1 LDSGAIT
8 FAAIFFHLD
17 FAVLA
22 PSPFSRFGSC
32 LKNYPPLERRETEIS
47 FNFSLVKAKLIL
59 VKPVIMKHPS
69 VYNLSA
75 IAVALFLWTNQTSA
89 RPIGFSEI
97 SLLVRAHESEASVKE
112 EVTQRKLLHAL
123 SPTQE
128 NILKSQGASDSLIQS
143 LRNSNLVASKEE
155 AAASE
160 AAAVRNANP
169 PLTEGPVRENGHSHV
184 FVFDV
189 AYGHPVNLSQWGGLD
204 YEIAFYSYRFAGEDH
219 VQPAFIDNIL
229 TRTEVSRNIPLASE
243 GETFTQDWFPTN
255 GVRNWRFTPYDGR
268 GYDGRG
274 DFRDTRSFNF
284 SDSVAVSSYSVSR
297 PVAIDWRNPVF
308 IDGQPYTFYPVY
320 GAGGISLYYICSS
333 GDSVKLAVST
343 ANQ

>member
-1 LDSGAIT
+1 
-8 FAAIFFHLD
+8 
-17 FAVLA
+17 
-22 PSPFSRFGSC
+22 
-32 LKNYPPLERRETEIS
+32 LERPETEIS
-47 FNFSLVKAKLIL
+47 FNFSLVKGQLIL

-69 VYNLSA
+69 VYSLSTV
-75 IAVALFLWTNQTSA
+75 AVALFLWTNQTSA

-97 SLLVRAHESEASVKE
+97 SLLVRAHESEASVKD
-112 EVTQRKLLHAL
+112 EVTQRKLLHVL
-123 SPTQE
+123 TPVQE

-143 LRNSNLVASKEE
+143 LHNSNLVVSKEE

-160 AAAVRNANP
+160 AAAARNANP
-169 PLTEGPVRENGHSHV
+169 PPTDGRVRENGHSHV

-219 VQPAFIDNIL
+219 VQPAFIDNVL

-343 ANQ
+343 VNQ

>member
-1 LDSGAIT
+1 M
-8 FAAIFFHLD
+8 
-17 FAVLA
+17 
-22 PSPFSRFGSC
+22 
-32 LKNYPPLERRETEIS
+32 ERRETDIS

-69 VYNLSA
+69 VYNLS
-75 IAVALFLWTNQTSA
+75 IVAVALFLWTNQTSA

-97 SLLVRAHESEASVKE
+97 SLLVRAHESEASIKE
-112 EVTQRKLLHAL
+112 EITQRKLLHAL
-123 SPTQE
+123 SPPQE

-143 LRNSNLVASKEE
+143 LRSSNLVVSKEE
-155 AAASE
+155 AAATE
-160 AAAVRNANP
+160 VAAARNANP
-169 PLTEGPVRENGHSHV
+169 PPTEGHVRENGHSHV

-219 VQPAFIDNIL
+219 VQPAFIDNVL

-343 ANQ
+343 VNQ

>member
-1 LDSGAIT
+1 
-8 FAAIFFHLD
+8 
-17 FAVLA
+17 
-22 PSPFSRFGSC
+22 
-32 LKNYPPLERRETEIS
+32 
-47 FNFSLVKAKLIL
+47 
-59 VKPVIMKHPS
+59 MKHPT
-69 VYNLSA
+69 VYSLSIIA
-75 IAVALFLWTNQTSA
+75 IALFLWTNQTSA

-97 SLLVRAHESEASVKE
+97 SLLVRAHESEASIKD

-123 SPTQE
+123 TPVQE

-143 LRNSNLVASKEE
+143 LHNSNLVVSKEQAAVIE
-155 AAASE
+155 AAA
-160 AAAVRNANP
+160 ARNANLP
-169 PLTEGPVRENGHSHV
+169 PTEGRVRENGHSHV
-184 FVFDV
+184 LVFDV

-219 VQPAFIDNIL
+219 VQPAFIDNVL
-229 TRTEVSRNIPLASE
+229 TRTEVVRNIPLASE

-343 ANQ
+343 VNQ

>member
-1 LDSGAIT
+1 
-8 FAAIFFHLD
+8 
-17 FAVLA
+17 
-22 PSPFSRFGSC
+22 
-32 LKNYPPLERRETEIS
+32 LERRETEIS
-47 FNFSLVKAKLIL
+47 FNFSLVKGQLIL

-69 VYNLSA
+69 VYNLST

-123 SPTQE
+123 SPPQE

-143 LRNSNLVASKEE
+143 LRNSNLVVSKEE
-155 AAASE
+155 AAAIE
-160 AAAVRNANP
+160 AAAARNPNP
-169 PLTEGPVRENGHSHV
+169 PPTEGRVRENGHSHV

-219 VQPAFIDNIL
+219 VQPAFIDNVL
-229 TRTEVSRNIPLASE
+229 TRTEVARNIPLASE

>member
-1 LDSGAIT
+1 MKYPTVYSLSIIAI
-8 FAAIFFHLD
+8 
-17 FAVLA
+17 
-22 PSPFSRFGSC
+22 
-32 LKNYPPLERRETEIS
+32 
-47 FNFSLVKAKLIL
+47 
-59 VKPVIMKHPS
+59 
-69 VYNLSA
+69 
-75 IAVALFLWTNQTSA
+75 ALFLWTNQTSA

-97 SLLVRAHESEASVKE
+97 SLLVRAHESEASIKD

-123 SPTQE
+123 TPVQG

-143 LRNSNLVASKEE
+143 LHNSNLAVSKEE
-155 AAASE
+155 AAVIE
-160 AAAVRNANP
+160 AAAARNANQP
-169 PLTEGPVRENGHSHV
+169 PTEGRVRENGHSHV
-184 FVFDV
+184 LVFDV
-189 AYGHPVNLSQWGGLD
+189 AYGHPINLSQWGGLD

-219 VQPAFIDNIL
+219 VQPAFIDNVL
-229 TRTEVSRNIPLASE
+229 TRTEVVRNIPLTSE

-320 GAGGISLYYICSS
+320 GAGAVSLYFINATS
-333 GDSVKLAVST
+333 DSVKLAVST
-343 ANQ
+343 VNQ

>member
-1 LDSGAIT
+1 ML
-8 FAAIFFHLD
+8 
-17 FAVLA
+17 
-22 PSPFSRFGSC
+22 
-32 LKNYPPLERRETEIS
+32 
-47 FNFSLVKAKLIL
+47 
-59 VKPVIMKHPS
+59 
-69 VYNLSA
+69 
-75 IAVALFLWTNQTSA
+75 LWTNQTSA
-89 RPIGFSEI
+89 RPVGFSEI
-97 SLLVRAHESEASVKE
+97 SLLVRAHESEASIKN

-123 SPTQE
+123 TPVQE

-143 LRNSNLVASKEE
+143 LHNSNLVVSKEE
-155 AAASE
+155 AAVIE
-160 AAAVRNANP
+160 AAAARNANQP
-169 PLTEGPVRENGHSHV
+169 PTEGRVRENGHSHV
-184 FVFDV
+184 LVFDV

-219 VQPAFIDNIL
+219 VQPAFIDNVL
-229 TRTEVSRNIPLASE
+229 TRTEVVRNIPLTSE

-320 GAGGISLYYICSS
+320 GAGAVSLYFINATS
-333 GDSVKLAVST
+333 DSVKLAVST
-343 ANQ
+343 VNQ

>member
-1 LDSGAIT
+1 MKYPTVYSLSIIAI
-8 FAAIFFHLD
+8 
-17 FAVLA
+17 
-22 PSPFSRFGSC
+22 
-32 LKNYPPLERRETEIS
+32 
-47 FNFSLVKAKLIL
+47 
-59 VKPVIMKHPS
+59 
-69 VYNLSA
+69 
-75 IAVALFLWTNQTSA
+75 ALFLWTNQTSA

-97 SLLVRAHESEASVKE
+97 SLLVRAHESEASIKD

-123 SPTQE
+123 TPVQG

-143 LRNSNLVASKEE
+143 LHNSNLAVSKEE
-155 AAASE
+155 AAVIE
-160 AAAVRNANP
+160 AAAARNANQP
-169 PLTEGPVRENGHSHV
+169 PTEGRVRENGHSHV
-184 FVFDV
+184 LVFDV

-219 VQPAFIDNIL
+219 VQPAFIDNVL
-229 TRTEVSRNIPLASE
+229 TRTEVVRNIPLTSE

-320 GAGGISLYYICSS
+320 GAGAVSLYFINATS
-333 GDSVKLAVST
+333 DSVKLAVST
-343 ANQ
+343 VNQ

>member
-1 LDSGAIT
+1 
-8 FAAIFFHLD
+8 
-17 FAVLA
+17 
-22 PSPFSRFGSC
+22 
-32 LKNYPPLERRETEIS
+32 
-47 FNFSLVKAKLIL
+47 
-59 VKPVIMKHPS
+59 M
-69 VYNLSA
+69 
-75 IAVALFLWTNQTSA
+75 FLWANQTSA

-97 SLLVRAHESEASVKE
+97 SLLVRAHESEASIKD

-123 SPTQE
+123 TPVQG

-143 LRNSNLVASKEE
+143 LHNSNLVVSKEE
-155 AAASE
+155 AAVIE
-160 AAAVRNANP
+160 AAAARNANQP
-169 PLTEGPVRENGHSHV
+169 PTEGRVRENGHSHV
-184 FVFDV
+184 LVFDV
-189 AYGHPVNLSQWGGLD
+189 AYGHPINLSQWGGLD

-219 VQPAFIDNIL
+219 VQPAFIDNVL
-229 TRTEVSRNIPLASE
+229 TRTEVVRNIPLTSE

-320 GAGGISLYYICSS
+320 GAGAVSLYFINATS
-333 GDSVKLAVST
+333 DSVKLAVST
-343 ANQ
+343 VNQ